1 MVASRGTCPEC
12 GSSEV
17 TKERIMGAQTG
28 DLICL
33 DCKFSGSPSRFSS
46 KSQLKEKEE

>member
-17 TKERIMGAQTG
+17 TKERIMGSQTG
-28 DLICL
+28 DLVCL
-33 DCKFSGSPSRFSS
+33 SCKFSGCSSRFSS
-46 KSQLKEKEE
+46 KPQKTKEE

>member
-28 DLICL
+28 DLICIE
-33 DCKFSGSPSRFSS
+33 CKFSGSPSRFAG
-46 KSQLKEKEE
+46 KSQKDKEE